1 MNLIIG
7 DLGNT
12 ICKICVVDEKN
23 YKIKKR
29 FYLKTK
35 KIKNIK
41 KLEYFIK
48 NKIDN
53 KKKFIKRALFS
64 SVVPS
69 KYKMFR
75 NLLKKKYNISAIEIK
90 EKKINKIIKIN
101 IKKPK
106 LVGSDRIANAL
117 GAYKHY
123 KCNTIIV
130 DFGTATTFDVVTK
143 NGVYNGGVIAPGIE
157 LSIKSLYNSTA
168 QLPLIKLKEMK
179 NVVGKN
185 TIESINSG
193 FYWGYIGLI
202 KNIISK
208 IKKETKKKYKVICT
222 GGFANLFAKR
232 INSKSVVNK
241 DLTINGILEIYR
253 NNKKSFIN
261 YV

>member
-12 ICKICVVDEKN
+12 ICKICVVNEKN

-29 FYLKTK
+29 IYLKTK
-35 KIKNIK
+35 EIKSTKKLRYFFNNKIINKKNFIK
-41 KLEYFIK
+41 K
-48 NKIDN
+48 
-53 KKKFIKRALFS
+53 ALFS

-69 KYKMFR
+69 KYRLFR

-106 LVGSDRIANAL
+106 FVGSDRIANTL

-123 KCNTIIV
+123 KCNAIIV
-130 DFGTATTFDVVTK
+130 DFGTATTFDVVTR

-157 LSIKSLYNSTA
+157 LSIKSLHNSTA
-168 QLPLIKLKEMK
+168 LLPLIKLKK
-179 NVVGKN
+179 IRNVVGKN

-202 KNIISK
+202 KNIINK
-208 IKKETKKKYKVICT
+208 IKVETKKKYKIICT

-232 INSKSVVNK
+232 VNANSIVNK
-241 DLTINGILEIYR
+241 DLTIKGILEIYR
-253 NNKKSFIN
+253 YNKKN
-261 YV
+261 L